1 MSNLLTLQYWF
12 KLQPEPLIS
21 LAWNI
26 LIGLVVLYVASS
38 IIFAILKIRSSVWRG
53 IYKRLY
59 AFSLTMVLIGLFV
72 IFSNYE
78 QVPFFMARFW
88 IGLWGIIMVSWL
100 FFILRSLRI
109 IPQKKKELA
118 DQKER
123 EKYLP

>member
-26 LIGLVVLYVASS
+26 LIGLVILYIASS
-38 IIFAILKIRSSVWRG
+38 IVFAILKIRSSVWRG

>member
-26 LIGLVVLYVASS
+26 LIGLVILYIASS

-88 IGLWGIIMVSWL
+88 IGLWGLIMISWL

-118 DQKER
+118 DKQER